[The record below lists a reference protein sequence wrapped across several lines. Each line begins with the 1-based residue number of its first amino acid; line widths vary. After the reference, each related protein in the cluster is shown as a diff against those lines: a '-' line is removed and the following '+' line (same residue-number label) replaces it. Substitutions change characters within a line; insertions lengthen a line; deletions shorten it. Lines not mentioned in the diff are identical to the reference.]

1 MSATF
6 DIDHHSNTPLYKQL
20 KAEIEKQIK
29 CGSIA
34 RGQILPSMNV
44 LAESLQISRETV
56 KKTYDV
62 MRKDGWIESVHGKGF
77 FVSER
82 SKNIHKILV
91 LFDKLSNYKQLLF
104 TAFANELGEKAEITI
119 RLHNQDIDLFEDF
132 VQENLDHYDYYVITP
147 HFPLNKDTQRRALRC
162 LKRIPNR
169 KLILVDRNF
178 PGLTGHYGCAYQDFE
193 KDAIEGLRQGM
204 EQLKK
209 YNQLNI
215 ISMKGSLYAPYI
227 EKGIIE
233 FCEQHHFP
241 CKTYH
246 EILPERIQAHEAYLI
261 LNSQLDTELIELV
274 TKAQAKGYTIGK
286 DIGIISYNESQ
297 LNEVILNGL
306 TVMSTDFIA
315 MGKITAQMILDKQM
329 QVIHCP
335 FGLILRKTL

>member
-1 MSATF
+1 
-6 DIDHHSNTPLYKQL
+6 
-20 KAEIEKQIK
+20 
-29 CGSIA
+29 
-34 RGQILPSMNV
+34 
-44 LAESLQISRETV
+44 
-56 KKTYDV
+56 
-62 MRKDGWIESVHGKGF
+62 
-77 FVSER
+77 
-82 SKNIHKILV
+82 
-91 LFDKLSNYKQLLF
+91 
-104 TAFANELGEKAEITI
+104 
-119 RLHNQDIDLFEDF
+119 
-132 VQENLDHYDYYVITP
+132 
-147 HFPLNKDTQRRALRC
+147 
-162 LKRIPNR
+162 
-169 KLILVDRNF
+169 
-178 PGLTGHYGCAYQDFE
+178 
-193 KDAIEGLRQGM
+193 
-204 EQLKK
+204 
-209 YNQLNI
+209 
-215 ISMKGSLYAPYI
+215 MKGSLYAPYV

>member
-1 MSATF
+1 MPSTLH
-6 DIDHHSNTPLYKQL
+6 IDHNSTMPLYKQL

-29 CGSIA
+29 SGDMA
-34 RGQILPSMNV
+34 RGQILPSMNA
-44 LAESLQISRETV
+44 LADSLQISRETV

-77 FVSER
+77 FVSQR
-82 SKNIHKILV
+82 RKNTYKILV

-104 TAFANELGEKAEITI
+104 SAFSNELGDKAEITI
-119 RLHNQDIDLFEDF
+119 RLHNQDIDLFEEF

-147 HFPLNKDTQRRALRC
+147 HFPLSKDTQRRALRC

-169 KLILVDRNF
+169 KLIMVDRHF
-178 PGLTGHYGCAYQDFE
+178 PGLVGHYGCVYQDFE

-204 EQLKK
+204 NQLTK

-227 EKGIIE
+227 EKGIME
-233 FCEQHHFP
+233 FCGQHNFP

-246 EILPERIQAHEAYLI
+246 EILPERIKSQEAYLI

-274 TKAQAKGYTIGK
+274 TKAQAKGYEIGK

-306 TVMSTDFIA
+306 TVMSTDFVA
-315 MGKITAQMILDKQM
+315 MGKMSAQMILDKQM